1 MKPPTSGTR
10 VGFGQ
15 PKLTRVLHENLFQY
29 PPRPS
34 PTSADLTISARSM
47 GPGSLGTTHVWSVG
61 GTYQPAQSTERDNKL
76 FAIRSSSPAH
86 ILFEEFIRT
95 YVSMIHFVTRIY
107 PHFKAPYLW
116 DQSNVIKLHFKVVH
130 ELYILS
136 NLRSIFFVYFTKFVL
151 ESFKETKFRCV
162 HKSFA

>member
-76 FAIRSSSPAH
+76 FVPPPH
-86 ILFEEFIRT
+86 ILFEEFIPT

-116 DQSNVIKLHFKVVH
+116 DQSMVIKLHFKVGL
-130 ELYILS
+130 ELYDFS
-136 NLRSIFFVYFTKFVL
+136 TFVDHISCLFYQIYKKGGIV
-151 ESFKETKFRCV
+151 
-162 HKSFA
+162 